1 MTSSVPPLV
10 ELFGKPDCHLCEDAK
25 RLLKTLRATHA
36 FTLHESNIAEYESLQ
51 AQYGEEIPVV
61 FINGHKA
68 FKYRIDAKQFVRR
81 LQRAQRHA
89 PAWWRTWFWRG
100 HNQDCSA

>member
-1 MTSSVPPLV
+1 VTSSVPLLV

-25 RLLKTLRATHA
+25 RLLQILQVTYT
-36 FTLHESNIAEYESLQ
+36 FTLHEINIAEYESLQ

-61 FINGHKA
+61 FINGRKA

-81 LQRAQRHA
+81 LQRAQEHA
-89 PAWWRTWFWRG
+89 SSSWRTWFWGVSR
-100 HNQDCSA
+100 

>member
-1 MTSSVPPLV
+1 VTSSVPPLV

-25 RLLKTLRATHA
+25 RLLKTLRATYT
-36 FTLHESNIAEYESLQ
+36 FTLHEINIAEYASLQ

-81 LQRAQRHA
+81 LQRSQRYA
-89 PAWWRTWFWRG
+89 SSAWKIWREN
-100 HNQDCSA
+100 H

>member
-25 RLLKTLRATHA
+25 RLLQTLQVTHP
-36 FTLHESNIAEYESLQ
+36 FTLHEINIAECESLQ
-51 AQYGEEIPVV
+51 TQYGEEIPVV
-61 FINGHKA
+61 FINGRKA

-89 PAWWRTWFWRG
+89 SSAWRMWLWL
-100 HNQDCSA
+100 

>member
-1 MTSSVPPLV
+1 VTSFVPPLV
-10 ELFGKPDCHLCEDAK
+10 ELFGTPECHLCADAK
-25 RLLKTLRATHA
+25 RLLQILQVTHP
-36 FTLHESNIAEYESLQ
+36 FTLHEINVAEYASLQ

-61 FINGHKA
+61 FINGRKA

-89 PAWWRTWFWRG
+89 PSSWRTRFWRE
-100 HNQDCSA
+100 HN